1 MQRCIGIF
9 VLAFLIAGALAGRI
23 ALADGPTSTKGGLS
37 LNKPDPKVS
46 PLLQAAVGKRQ
57 PYIQEPLDEPGRV
70 TRRATRFL
78 TVDSQHQTPKNP
90 RSVELP
96 ELAKSE
102 VKDDSSRFDP
112 PDEPARFDTAGRVQ
126 VYVYAVTLGE
136 GELTALKD
144 QGLEVE
150 VFNQNNGI
158 VQGWLPIDNI
168 TAVAGLKF
176 VRRISPPDYAIP
188 HSGSVKSQG
197 DLISRSGV
205 LRGMSGLTGAGVMVG
220 EISDG
225 VDSRA
230 GAQGSGDLPATLDID
245 PDLTGEGD
253 EGTALLEIVHDIA
266 PGARLAFSGPS
277 TSLEMVESIQYL
289 ATEAFGGSGVDII
302 VDDLG
307 FLGEPYFA
315 DGMVAEAAQEA
326 VDAGV
331 VFASSAGNDG
341 RSYYQGDYTA
351 GNVGREGMGSYHA
364 FATDDE
370 RLAVTVREGAL
381 VFLQWNDEYGSSSND
396 YDLNNGLCLASI
408 GPQDGDDDPIEGLRI
423 AVASTTLD
431 PRSIS
436 MDVIIHA
443 YSVQAAP
450 AGRLK
455 LLVAGGLVDE
465 YGTAQGSIYG
475 HPAVRGVIAVG
486 AIDAGDPENDTIE
499 RFSSQGPVQIYYP
512 TIESRRKPDVVSI
525 DGVDITGAGGF
536 SNPFFGT
543 SASSPHVAGIAALAL
558 EADRRAHPG
567 SHRHAA
573 AKRVAANIRDTAVDL
588 GDLGFDDVYGAGR
601 ADALVAVTA
610 IGLLSDVTLTVDSTG
625 DGADNDTTDGACDDG
640 NGACTL
646 RAAIEESNEAGGA
659 IINFNIAGSTP
670 HTIQPASALPDI
682 SGSVIIDGTS
692 QAPSSDCS
700 TGASVRIEIDGTN
713 AGSGVDGLTFT
724 GSGGEVRGLA
734 INRFESDGIVLR
746 GAAAVAVEDNL
757 IGTDNTGETDQ
768 GNGGSGISV
777 TTAGNFIT
785 RNVISGNGAHGVNVS
800 GSSAS
805 RTYISGNYIGTNG
818 DGETGLGN
826 DDSGVSVTGAP
837 DVQTAENV
845 ISGNG
850 RHGVNVSAAD
860 AAVVLDNL
868 IGSDAT
874 GAVDLGNGASGIAI
888 ASASNAFVAGNVI
901 SGNGTQ
907 GVKITGAT
915 GSAEN
920 ILAFNSIINNGGHG
934 VQLTGAGVT
943 ATILRFNVIGTD
955 ADGDADLG
963 NGGSG
968 VHVGQNASS
977 NLVDENF
984 IAFSGGDGVTIISPG
999 ATGNTAWENA
1009 IFSNTGLGID
1019 LGAGGVTANDA
1030 TDADTGSNNLQN
1042 FPLLS
1047 AAARNETEIGVH
1059 GTLNG
1064 NADTEYIIDFYS
1076 NSACDGAGN
1085 GEGEVWLG
1093 FSRDATDATGSA
1105 DITSFFP
1112 ATELAGNFI
1121 TATATAPDDSTS
1133 EFSACAEAATLPDLV
1148 LPEGVD
1154 VDEGDTVEYEVTLAE
1169 QPSAD
1174 VTVYLQSSAGA
1185 VATATPAS
1193 LPFTTA
1199 NWETPQTVTVT
1210 GVQDDDANDD
1220 SAAISQV
1227 VVHEG
1232 DNYIAGVVGVAVAD
1246 DDLPEL
1252 TLSAGRVSITEGG
1265 SVDYTIQLAAQPT
1278 GDVAVSFSPTA
1289 GDVDSA
1295 SLSST
1300 THTFTT
1306 SNWDTTHTITVGG
1319 APDDDA
1325 SNQVLLVNHTAT
1337 IGGDERVLGGL
1348 FIIVVDDDLPELTLP
1363 QLPEVVA
1370 EGATS
1375 SYQAVLAAQP
1385 TADVTVTLTSTDPE
1399 AATTRPAT
1407 VDFTTAEWNT
1417 AQTVTVEP
1425 VVDDDG
1431 SNEAVGILHTAT
1443 IGGDDYFLGLRIVLV
1458 ADSDTAPYFID
1469 EATAVRSISEIS
1481 TPGTDAGPPVT
1492 ALDPDF
1498 GPGSYGLSGD
1508 DASPFKI
1515 DSVNGQISLADGVA
1529 LDYENPI
1536 DSDGGNDYEV
1546 TVTVTRLRRR
1556 DRLHCRY
1563 HIGARRPRVVS
1574 WRTFALHQQHTA
1586 GCAHR
1591 SNSRRGGP

>member
-1 MQRCIGIF
+1 M
-9 VLAFLIAGALAGRI
+9 
-23 ALADGPTSTKGGLS
+23 
-37 LNKPDPKVS
+37 
-46 PLLQAAVGKRQ
+46 
-57 PYIQEPLDEPGRV
+57 
-70 TRRATRFL
+70 
-78 TVDSQHQTPKNP
+78 
-90 RSVELP
+90 
-96 ELAKSE
+96 
-102 VKDDSSRFDP
+102 
-112 PDEPARFDTAGRVQ
+112 
-126 VYVYAVTLGE
+126 
-136 GELTALKD
+136 
-144 QGLEVE
+144 
-150 VFNQNNGI
+150 
-158 VQGWLPIDNI
+158 
-168 TAVAGLKF
+168 
-176 VRRISPPDYAIP
+176 
-188 HSGSVKSQG
+188 
-197 DLISRSGV
+197 
-205 LRGMSGLTGAGVMVG
+205 
-220 EISDG
+220 
-225 VDSRA
+225 
-230 GAQGSGDLPATLDID
+230 
-245 PDLTGEGD
+245 
-253 EGTALLEIVHDIA
+253 
-266 PGARLAFSGPS
+266 
-277 TSLEMVESIQYL
+277 
-289 ATEAFGGSGVDII
+289 
-302 VDDLG
+302 
-307 FLGEPYFA
+307 
-315 DGMVAEAAQEA
+315 
-326 VDAGV
+326 
-331 VFASSAGNDG
+331 
-341 RSYYQGDYTA
+341 
-351 GNVGREGMGSYHA
+351 
-364 FATDDE
+364 
-370 RLAVTVREGAL
+370 
-381 VFLQWNDEYGSSSND
+381 
-396 YDLNNGLCLASI
+396 
-408 GPQDGDDDPIEGLRI
+408 
-423 AVASTTLD
+423 
-431 PRSIS
+431 
-436 MDVIIHA
+436 
-443 YSVQAAP
+443 
-450 AGRLK
+450 
-455 LLVAGGLVDE
+455 
-465 YGTAQGSIYG
+465 
-475 HPAVRGVIAVG
+475 
-486 AIDAGDPENDTIE
+486 
-499 RFSSQGPVQIYYP
+499 
-512 TIESRRKPDVVSI
+512 
-525 DGVDITGAGGF
+525 
-536 SNPFFGT
+536 
-543 SASSPHVAGIAALAL
+543 
-558 EADRRAHPG
+558 
-567 SHRHAA
+567 
-573 AKRVAANIRDTAVDL
+573 
-588 GDLGFDDVYGAGR
+588 
-601 ADALVAVTA
+601 
-610 IGLLSDVTLTVDSTG
+610 
-625 DGADNDTTDGACDDG
+625 
-640 NGACTL
+640 
-646 RAAIEESNEAGGA
+646 
-659 IINFNIAGSTP
+659 
-670 HTIQPASALPDI
+670 
-682 SGSVIIDGTS
+682 IIDGTS
-692 QAPSSDCS
+692 QAPSSDGS
-700 TGASVRIEIDGTN
+700 IGVSVQIEIDGTN
-713 AGSGVDGLTFT
+713 AGSRVDGLTFT
-724 GSGGEVRGLA
+724 GSGGEVRGQA

-777 TTAGNFIT
+777 TTAGHFIT

-826 DDSGVSVTGAP
+826 DDSGVCVTGAP

-874 GAVDLGNGASGIAI
+874 GAVDLGNGASGMAI
-888 ASASNAFVAGNVI
+888 ASASNALVAGNVI

-907 GVKITGAT
+907 GVNITGAT
-915 GSAEN
+915 GSSKN

-934 VQLTGAGVT
+934 VQLNGAGVT

-999 ATGNTAWENA
+999 ATGNTVWENA

-1019 LGAGGVTANDA
+1019 LGADGVTANDA

-1174 VTVYLQSSAGA
+1174 VTVYLLSSADT

-1199 NWETPQTVTVT
+1199 NWETPQTVTVA
-1210 GVQDDDANDD
+1210 GVQDHDANDD
-1220 SAAISQV
+1220 SSAIHQV

-1232 DNYIAGVVGVAVAD
+1232 GNYIAGAVGVAVAD

-1252 TLSAGRVSITEGG
+1252 TLSAGSVSVTEGG
-1265 SVDYTIQLAAQPT
+1265 SVDYTMQLAVQPT
-1278 GDVAVSFSPTA
+1278 GDVAVSLSPTA

-1295 SLSST
+1295 TLSST

-1319 APDDDA
+1319 VSDDDA

-1337 IGGDERVLGGL
+1337 FGGDEHALAGL

-1363 QLPEVVA
+1363 QLPAVVA
-1370 EGATS
+1370 EGSTAA
-1375 SYQAVLAAQP
+1375 YQAVLAAEP

-1407 VDFTTAEWNT
+1407 LDFTTAEWNT
-1417 AQTVTVEP
+1417 AQTVTVEA

-1469 EATAVRSISEIS
+1469 GATAVRSISEIS

-1546 TVTVTRLRRR
+1546 TVTVTDSAGETDSIAVTISVLDDPELLPGEPSPYTNNIPPAAPTGLMVTAEDLNTRLSVSWSPPDDTTRSPNINHDVRYRTEGMDWTLIDYTPIVANRVVLEDLERGSCHEVQVRAQNARGRGGWSGVRSASSGSSANDPPCFSEGSSASRVVEENLGAGADVGEPVSANDPETSDTLTYSLSSSGTDHDSFGIGRNGQIIVAAGGDLDFETRSSYLITVSINDGKDAVGNADTTVDDTIAVTISVTNIEEPGTVSFGSTRPQVGTELTATLTDPDGSVTNETWVWESSSDQTTWTAITGATSASYTAVSEDVGNYLRATVSYTDGEGGGKSAERVSDDTVQAALVTNEAPAAPTGLTATAGDGQVTLGWSDPADASITSYDVRPEGGRRR
-1556 DRLHCRY
+1556 
-1563 HIGARRPRVVS
+1563 V
-1574 WRTFALHQQHTA
+1574 Q
-1586 GCAHR
+1586 
-1591 SNSRRGGP
+1591 